1 MASAGFSSN
10 TTTPS
15 ISLDHLNIPATAV
28 TCATTNAVNKMQ
40 TIADLLLLQ
49 CDEGTF
55 TIQPLFNTAT
65 DCEKCKDIVIRNTK
79 GLAATVRQ
87 IGHHLRHKQHA
98 LLCRSLEVLSDQVV
112 TITEASAHM
121 AYTNVADSIKHK
133 PIDRYLLTKCE
144 LDITAACERLHFKY
158 GSITNEEMLKI
169 SSGVSD
175 NVALIKRT
183 CLEVKES
190 MEFTLEDK
198 TQISLMV
205 DAISASF
212 VSFANCLKDF
222 TLTPHSSECR
232 RKCLIVSKPLL
243 SSVAAVIQL
252 TDSATYT
259 NMPLQMT
266 KKLSEP
272 MTALLG
278 SAMAIVSSSVRYVE
292 SAQSVTE
299 SMGDSNTWK
308 SLVNC
313 SKSVAESAN
322 LLAATWKDSTPFA
335 SKRNSFINLAV

>member
-1 MASAGFSSN
+1 MASAGFSSYAA
-10 TTTPS
+10 TSST
-15 ISLDHLNIPATAV
+15 SLDHLNIPVTAV
-28 TCATTNAVNKMQ
+28 ICASTNAANKMQ

-49 CDEGTF
+49 SDEETF
-55 TIQPLFNTAT
+55 IIQPLFSTAN
-65 DCEKCKDIVIRNTK
+65 DCEMCKDIVIRNTK
-79 GLAATVRQ
+79 GLTATIRQ
-87 IGHHLRHKQHA
+87 IGHHLRNKQHA
-98 LLCRSLEVLSDQVV
+98 SLCRSLEVLSDQVV

-121 AYTNVADSIKHK
+121 VYANIIDSITRK

-158 GSITNEEMLKI
+158 GSITNEEMFKI

-175 NVALIKRT
+175 SVALIKRT
-183 CLEVKES
+183 CLEAKES
-190 MEFTLEDK
+190 KELTLEDK
-198 TQISLMV
+198 TQISLMF
-205 DAISASF
+205 DAISAAF

-222 TLTPHSSECR
+222 TLTPHSSECH
-232 RKCLIVSKPLL
+232 RKCIIVSKPLL
-243 SSVAAVIQL
+243 SSVNALIQL
-252 TDSATYT
+252 TDSATYN

-292 SAQSVTE
+292 SVESVTE
-299 SMGDSNTWK
+299 NMNDSNTWK

-322 LLAATWKDSTPFA
+322 LIAAIWKDTTPFA
-335 SKRNSFINLAV
+335 SKRNSLINLAV